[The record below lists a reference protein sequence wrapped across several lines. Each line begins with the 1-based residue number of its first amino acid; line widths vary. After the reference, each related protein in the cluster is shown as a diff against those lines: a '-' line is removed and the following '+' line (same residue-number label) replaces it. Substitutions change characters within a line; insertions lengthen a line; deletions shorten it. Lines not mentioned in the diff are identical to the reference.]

1 MGAGLPPASAPTA
14 GPGPCRAPQD
24 PARSRVVAPQAG
36 PSAPHAPP
44 TGAGETRFLGHR
56 RAPLPCPHGW
66 GGRGALWGLP
76 HKQTEPFPGAA
87 TASQGPHRQRPTGTC
102 GVDVRSG
109 QGTRSAR
116 STERRVRVSRGVRH
130 PWAAPGTCRR
140 QGADADAAAAPGAG
154 GRGRES
160 SYDRSAFSQQECIHY
175 SLRTHK
181 ISLLQ
186 THFKSAAFELRRVS
200 QLVSR
205 AARGRSI
212 AVPGAAGRPGA
223 APGPLGP
230 GLGRPGRVG
239 GLPRSPRPPPCA
251 VLPPRGPRSPLPRA
265 EPGGPACRAPW
276 RDAAPPTGCRGCVVR
291 ILG

>member
-1 MGAGLPPASAPTA
+1 M
-14 GPGPCRAPQD
+14 
-24 PARSRVVAPQAG
+24 
-36 PSAPHAPP
+36 
-44 TGAGETRFLGHR
+44 
-56 RAPLPCPHGW
+56 
-66 GGRGALWGLP
+66 
-76 HKQTEPFPGAA
+76 
-87 TASQGPHRQRPTGTC
+87 
-102 GVDVRSG
+102 
-109 QGTRSAR
+109 
-116 STERRVRVSRGVRH
+116 RVSRGVRH
-130 PWAAPGTCRR
+130 PWAAPGTRRR

-160 SYDRSAFSQQECIHY
+160 SYDRSAFSQQECIYY

-239 GLPRSPRPPPCA
+239 GLPRSPRPPRAPCSRPA
-251 VLPPRGPRSPLPRA
+251 GRGVLCPVRSREGRPAGR
-265 EPGGPACRAPW
+265 PGGMPPLLLGAVVVRLGSWVRIPFALLAHRAP
-276 RDAAPPTGCRGCVVR
+276 
-291 ILG
+291 LGRLFTLFVPQFLRL